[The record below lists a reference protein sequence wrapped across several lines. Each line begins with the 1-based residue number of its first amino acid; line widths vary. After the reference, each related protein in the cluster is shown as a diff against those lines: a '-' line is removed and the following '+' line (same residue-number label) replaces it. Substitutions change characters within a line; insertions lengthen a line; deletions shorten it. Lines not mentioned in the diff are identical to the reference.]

1 MPARAAARR
10 MIFRSPFV
18 LSRGLASGEVERRK
32 QREDGMK
39 RFGNETETP
48 AKNRNSGFAR
58 ILLFAAA
65 LGLAVSA
72 AAQQAP
78 ATGQNAAWPK
88 ARPADVASVDAV
100 VRATYDAISSTGSRG
115 PDMKRFQSLF
125 TPQARLIDVSY
136 REGKPAMKMR
146 TIQEFVD
153 LVSSL
158 PARRGRYEREI
169 ARRTERYG
177 NLVQVWSTNKFGFLG
192 KPKPDG
198 YGINSI
204 TLSWDGTR
212 WWIIAV
218 SWKNQTP
225 GQNVPAKYM
234 PRAKK

>member
-1 MPARAAARR
+1 MEN
-10 MIFRSPFV
+10 S
-18 LSRGLASGEVERRK
+18 
-32 QREDGMK
+32 
-39 RFGNETETP
+39 GNERERQQP
-48 AKNRNSGFAR
+48 NCR
-58 ILLFAAA
+58 AA
-65 LGLAVSA
+65 LGRVLIFALALGLGTVA

-78 ATGQNAAWPK
+78 AAAQGPAWPQ
-88 ARPADVASVDAV
+88 ARAADVASVDAV
-100 VRATYDAISSTGSRG
+100 VRATYDAISSTGSHG

-125 TPQARLIDVSY
+125 TPQAQLIDVSY
-136 REGKPAMKMR
+136 REGKPAMKVR
-146 TIQEFVD
+146 SIQEFVD

-177 NLVQVWSTNKFGFLG
+177 NLVQVWSTNKFGFIG

-204 TLSWDGTR
+204 SLTWDGQR

-225 GQNVPAKYM
+225 GQMVPQKYM
-234 PRAKK
+234 PRATK